1 MTVKGLLHPVMTDQQ
16 TQLDQLQA
24 NVAQLSGAVDMLVT
38 QFLRPLAQQ
47 SIENQSTIAAL
58 IERSEQHQEWL
69 DEDRRDLA
77 EYRQTQ
83 REQSQQI
90 QALLE
95 DARADRKATADR
107 FEQMDRRFE
116 IAQNEIRQNQRL
128 LLENQERLRESDR
141 KLDATLA
148 EVLSLSRR
156 VAVVEDAA

>member
-1 MTVKGLLHPVMTDQQ
+1 MTDQQ

-90 QALLE
+90 Q
-95 DARADRKATADR
+95 
-107 FEQMDRRFE
+107 
-116 IAQNEIRQNQRL
+116 
-128 LLENQERLRESDR
+128 
-141 KLDATLA
+141 
-148 EVLSLSRR
+148 
-156 VAVVEDAA
+156 